1 MLTKFNRIFHNTLRR
16 RERMK
21 LKGARAYRKM
31 AKRVAK
37 KLAMNYEKSRAV
49 YEKCNYG
56 NVSIDDLNPFKTDR
70 YSVYRIDRRTYTFI
84 DFSEEEL
91 LKLVKKQLE
100 EWNYEVEGVEAG
112 NYHTHGGEEEYYLD
126 VHADFKS

>member
-1 MLTKFNRIFHNTLRR
+1 MLTKFERIFHTTLKR
-16 RERMK
+16 RERIK
-21 LKGARAYRKM
+21 SKEVKAYQKM

-37 KLAMNYEKSRAV
+37 KLAINYENNRAV

-56 NVSIDDLNPFKTDR
+56 NVSIDDLNPFKIDR
-70 YSVYRIDRRTYTFI
+70 YSVYRIDRRTYTFL

-100 EWNYEVEGVEAG
+100 EWNYEVERLEAR
-112 NYHTHGGEEEYYLD
+112 NYHTHGGEEKHYMD
-126 VHADFKS
+126 IHADFKS